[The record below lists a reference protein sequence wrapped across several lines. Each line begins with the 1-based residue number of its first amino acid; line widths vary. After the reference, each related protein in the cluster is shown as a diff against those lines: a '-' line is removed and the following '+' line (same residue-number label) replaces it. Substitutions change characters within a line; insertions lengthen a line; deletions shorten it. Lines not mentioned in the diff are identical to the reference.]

1 MAQMEPDNE
10 RLRSQNKCFV
20 LDSLGG
26 EELIRLSAQAKGLMK
41 IEFCKEQNRGRIG
54 WTQVKS

>member
-54 WTQVKS
+54 

>member
-10 RLRSQNKCFV
+10 KLKSQDRCSI

-26 EELIRLSAQAKGLMK
+26 EELTRLSEQPKGLMK
-41 IEFCKEQNRGRIG
+41 TEFWKEQNREGGTR
-54 WTQVKS
+54 